1 MIPKSGQGSKAD
13 ELIRKFENR
22 FSSEIHGELKDYSKE
37 YDEFKKET
45 LKNLNWYEK
54 ACKNIGKS
62 FTVKLKPEEDAKT
75 KKDLEVAHLDVK
87 PQEAAGFAWFVL
99 LISFFVSILVSG
111 AIYLM
116 IGEFSNE
123 ILVVFFLL
131 VAVSFFLYYYIN
143 TLPKR
148 TAQTWKLKASS
159 QMVPAILYVVV
170 YMRHTSN
177 LEGAIRF
184 ASEHLQPPL
193 ALDLK
198 KIFWDVQTAKYPTI
212 KDALDAYLDSWR
224 VDAPEFTE
232 SFHMIESSLYEPSEE
247 RRMATLEKSLQII
260 LDGVYEKM
268 LHFSHDVKSPITNVY
283 MLGIVLPTL
292 ALALLPLAST
302 LLQGT
307 IQWYHVAILFDL
319 VVPFF
324 IFYMTSNI
332 LSKRPGGFGETEL
345 LEKNKNYK
353 YYADKSHYTKA
364 FLMALPFFILG
375 ILPFIFYFG
384 GDLLGF
390 QKDYTFQELGLGFL
404 GNQQMFDFKTD
415 EKGRVVGPFGT
426 TALILS
432 IFIPLSIAIFFITAY
447 RLKTEK
453 LIKTREETKKL
464 ENEFSSSI
472 FQLGNR
478 LADGVPAEMVFGRVA
493 ESSKGSPSAG
503 FFSMV
508 NTNIQ
513 HAGMSVDEAIFNSGR
528 GAINYYPSDL
538 LRTSMQI
545 MIEAVKKGLN
555 IAAKALMSIS
565 TYVKNIHTVN
575 ERLKDLLADI
585 TSSMKSNMTFLAPL
599 LSAIIVGL
607 ASMITSILGKLK
619 FMLETGA
626 MQSGDTVGGLGSVS
640 TIVEMFDIVKMI
652 PPYWLQVAVGIYIVE
667 VIFILTITLI
677 TIESGED
684 RLGEKYEIYR
694 NLKNGMTL
702 YFLTAVIAIIALAA
716 LAGVAISGISA

>member
-1 MIPKSGQGSKAD
+1 M
-13 ELIRKFENR
+13 N
-22 FSSEIHGELKDYSKE
+22 GELKDYSKE
-37 YDEFKKET
+37 YDQFKKET
-45 LKNLNWYEK
+45 LKSLNWYEK

-62 FTVKLKPEEDAKT
+62 FTVKMKPAEEAQAKRYLEIAH
-75 KKDLEVAHLDVK
+75 LEVT

-99 LISFFVSILVSG
+99 LVAFFLSVLISGVVYLLVGS
-111 AIYLM
+111 
-116 IGEFSNE
+116 FSNE

-131 VAVSFFLYYYIN
+131 LAVSFFLYYYVN

-148 TAQTWKLKASS
+148 NAQRWRLKSSS

-193 ALDLK
+193 ALDFK
-198 KIFWDVQTAKYPTI
+198 KIFWDVETSKYSTI
-212 KDALDAYLDSWR
+212 KDALDAYLESWR
-224 VDAPEFTE
+224 VEAPEFTE
-232 SFHMIESSLYEPSEE
+232 SFHMIEASLYEPSEE

-268 LHFSHDVKSPITNVY
+268 LHFSHDVQAPITNVY

-302 LLQGT
+302 LLQGA
-307 IQWYHVAILFDL
+307 IQWYHVAILFDI

-324 IFYMTSNI
+324 IFYMTSNV
-332 LSKRPGGFGETEL
+332 LAKRPGGFGETEL

-353 YYADKSHYTKA
+353 IYADKSHYTKA

-384 GDLLGF
+384 SGFLGVP
-390 QKDYTFQELGLGFL
+390 KDFTFQELGLGFL
-404 GNQQMFDFKTD
+404 GNQQVFDFKMD
-415 EKGRVVGPFGT
+415 DKGRVVGPFGT
-426 TALILS
+426 TALVLS
-432 IFIPLSIAIFFITAY
+432 LFVPLSIAIFFIMAY
-447 RLKTEK
+447 KLKTEK

-464 ENEFSSSI
+464 EDEFSSSI

-493 ESSKGSPSAG
+493 ESSKGSASAG

-508 NTNIQ
+508 NSNIQ
-513 HAGMSVDEAIFNSGR
+513 QAGMSVEEAVFNSAR

-545 MIEAVKKGLN
+545 MVEAVKKGLS
-555 IAAKALMSIS
+555 IAAKAMMSIS

-575 ERLKDLLADI
+575 ERLKDLLAEI

-619 FMLETGA
+619 LMLETGA
-626 MQSGDTVGGLGSVS
+626 MQSGSSIGGLGSVS
-640 TIVEMFDIVKMI
+640 TIVEMFDINKMI

-667 VIFILTITLI
+667 VIFILTMTLI

-684 RLGEKYEIYR
+684 RLGEKYEISK
-694 NLKNGMTL
+694 NLQTGMTL
-702 YFLTAVIAIIALAA
+702 YFITALVAIIALAA
-716 LAGVAISGISA
+716 LAGVAISGIGS